1 MKPFFTIVIFI
12 GLMATSLSAQEVR
25 NAHYLTNQYPLV
37 NQPYTA
43 LPLGDIKPK
52 GWLLNMLEI
61 QREGLTGH
69 MDSIY
74 PSVMG
79 ESNGWLGGVGDRWE
93 RGPYWLDGLT
103 PLAYL
108 LDDEDLKKKVR
119 KWVDWSI
126 EHQREDG
133 YFGPYPFEEGMPI
146 IKDAQQTRSKDWWPK
161 VVMLKVLQ
169 QYYSAT
175 GDKRVIILMNNYF
188 KYELKHLPET
198 PLGHYSF
205 WAQRRGGDNLQLVYW
220 LYNINKEEYLLE
232 LAELIH
238 EQTFDWT
245 GTYSNHVLQTTNP
258 YPPRHCVNIAQ
269 GIKEPVIY
277 FQQSRDSTNLMAPY
291 KGIQSLMAVH
301 GFANGMYGGDENLHG
316 NDPIQGVELCS
327 TVEMMFSL
335 ESILPITGNLFY
347 ADYLEKVAYNALPT
361 QHDDNFM
368 TRQYFQ
374 QPNQIKV
381 SHEERNFNNSYEG
394 SSNVFG
400 VLTGYPCCTSNM
412 HQGWPKL
419 VQNLFYATAENGIA
433 ALVYAPSTARIKVAN
448 GVIVD
453 VEEETGYPFKE
464 EVIFKVN
471 PVKPV
476 GFIFQLRVPGWCE
489 QPNVIIN
496 GNEVKFEVTDNL
508 IKLNRIWKKGD
519 VIKLKL
525 PMPVTTSTWF
535 EGSVAIERGPLLYAL
550 KIKENWEEKRNDLW
564 EHSFYE
570 VYPESPWNFG
580 ILKETLERRG
590 FRVEIRDDISDMPWN
605 LENAPVSIFLKG
617 SRVPSWKEYNGSTG
631 KIPTSWSPQK
641 VSTQNEDIELIP
653 YGSTTLRI
661 SQFPII
667 ENK

>member
-1 MKPFFTIVIFI
+1 LALEFFHFPFI
-12 GLMATSLSAQEVR
+12 LP
-25 NAHYLTNQYPLV
+25 NKYKYL
-37 NQPYTA
+37 
-43 LPLGDIKPK
+43 G
-52 GWLLNMLEI
+52 
-61 QREGLTGH
+61 R
-69 MDSIY
+69 
-74 PSVMG
+74 
-79 ESNGWLGGVGDRWE
+79 
-93 RGPYWLDGLT
+93 
-103 PLAYL
+103 
-108 LDDEDLKKKVR
+108 
-119 KWVDWSI
+119 
-126 EHQREDG
+126 
-133 YFGPYPFEEGMPI
+133 
-146 IKDAQQTRSKDWWPK
+146 
-161 VVMLKVLQ
+161 
-169 QYYSAT
+169 
-175 GDKRVIILMNNYF
+175 
-188 KYELKHLPET
+188 HL
-198 PLGHYSF
+198 Y
-205 WAQRRGGDNLQLVYW
+205 
-220 LYNINKEEYLLE
+220 
-232 LAELIH
+232 
-238 EQTFDWT
+238 
-245 GTYSNHVLQTTNP
+245 
-258 YPPRHCVNIAQ
+258 
-269 GIKEPVIY
+269 
-277 FQQSRDSTNLMAPY
+277 
-291 KGIQSLMAVH
+291 QSLMSVH

-433 ALVYAPSTARIKVAN
+433 ALVYAPSSARIKVAN

-453 VEEETGYPFKE
+453 VEEKTGYPFKE

-471 PVKPV
+471 PEKPI

-496 GNEVKFEVTDNL
+496 GNEVNFEVTDNL

-519 VIKLKL
+519 IIKLKL

-550 KIKENWEEKRNDLW
+550 KIKEDWEEKRNDLW